1 MTTLQ
6 TRDKKPSLRESELPV
21 VDRASLRELA
31 LKQIE
36 RKRRFLMRAVSCAVG
51 TVALVAVW
59 AITEY
64 NNAGGWPT
72 KGLSQSSSIPHV
84 WNIWIIYPVL
94 GIALLLAL
102 DAWRTFA
109 YKPVSED
116 QIRREMDRLSGTPE
130 GPAQLDP
137 EAADGPASVRGHR
150 LVARSAERSGRTPGA
165 SLTGGSR

>member
-1 MTTLQ
+1 MPALQ
-6 TRDKKPSLRESELPV
+6 TRDERPSRHESELRV

-36 RKRRFLMRAVSCAVG
+36 RKRRFFMRAVSWAVA
-51 TVALVAVW
+51 TVVLVAIW

-72 KGLSQSSSIPHV
+72 KGFSQSSSIPHE
-84 WNIWIIYPVL
+84 WNIWIIYPLL

-109 YKPVSED
+109 HKPVSED
-116 QIRREMDRLSGTPE
+116 QIRREMDRLSGT
-130 GPAQLDP
+130 
-137 EAADGPASVRGHR
+137 
-150 LVARSAERSGRTPGA
+150 
-165 SLTGGSR
+165 

>member
-1 MTTLQ
+1 MTALQ
-6 TRDKKPSLRESELPV
+6 TRDERPSLRESELPV

-36 RKRRFLMRAVSCAVG
+36 RRRRFLMRAVSCAVA
-51 TVALVAVW
+51 TVALVAIW

-72 KGLSQSSSIPHV
+72 NGFSQSSSIPHE
-84 WNIWIIYPVL
+84 WNVWIIYPVL

-109 YKPVSED
+109 YKPVSES
-116 QIRREMDRLSGTPE
+116 QIRREMDRLSGTPAST
-130 GPAQLDP
+130 AQFAPD
-137 EAADGPASVRGHR
+137 AADAAARVRPHR
-150 LVARSAERSGRTPGA
+150 LVTRSGERSGRTHRTSA
-165 SLTGGSR
+165 TGDSR